1 MLIKIV
7 RHGLSG
13 GNTGEENP
21 LEVGDHNLS
30 LTRTGRKQ
38 ARGAGTTIGADFIRD
53 AIAYKSP
60 YKRTRLT
67 FAGILEGAGLTEAD
81 LKWIYEDP
89 RLREIDHGYNTI
101 DWQEALRKVHGWF
114 YYRFK
119 GGESPADGFDRI
131 CTFLESMMRQIKRKK
146 AKKVL
151 IVTHGLIMRC
161 FVMRFMHL
169 TVEQFESLAN
179 PHNCDIITIGLKKDM
194 ENPQFTSG
202 KWGITGLRFREK
214 ATSKKA
220 AETVAK
226 KTAKKTASRKRITS
240 STSRKTR

>member
-13 GNTGEENP
+13 GNTGEEDP

-38 ARGAGTTIGADFIRD
+38 ARGAGTIIGADFIRD

-60 YKRTRLT
+60 YKRTRGT
-67 FAGILEGAGLTEAD
+67 FSGILEGAGLTEAD

-89 RLREIDHGYNTI
+89 RLREIDHGYDTI

-131 CTFLESMMRQIKRKK
+131 CTFLESLMRQIKRKK

-179 PHNCDIITIGLKKDM
+179 PHNCDIITIGLKKEM
-194 ENPQFTSG
+194 ENPQLTSG
-202 KWGITGLRFREK
+202 KWGITGLRFRDQK
-214 ATSKKA
+214 ATK
-220 AETVAK
+220 TVAK
-226 KTAKKTASRKRITS
+226 KSGKTPAKKVAPRKRSAS
-240 STSRKTR
+240 SARSKAR